1 MFSRDVMITVKIA
14 LKMGAKDAK
23 AFCNSSTC
31 SVQIVYLGL
40 ASTQVPKLVNHVLV
54 FV

>member
-1 MFSRDVMITVKIA
+1 MTTVKIA

-23 AFCNSSTC
+23 AFCNSSIC
-31 SVQIVYLGL
+31 SARIVYLGL
-40 ASTQVPKLVNHVLV
+40 ASTQVPRLVSHVLI